1 MPRDAAAERLADLG
15 FVALCGRPRA
25 GANNGGPGSGEQTRG
40 TGSSSGCANHGSQTS
55 GTDSSSAS
63 NGNQTRG
70 TDSSSASN
78 GNQTR
83 GTDISGC
90 ASNGSQTG
98 KRKHRWYHSG
108 DAVGNGCGPSQA
120 SPICHDPA
128 GRSKTCQ
135 GSKTCQAG
143 RR

>member
-70 TDSSSASN
+70 TD
-78 GNQTR
+78 
-83 GTDISGC
+83 ISGC

-135 GSKTCQAG
+135 GSQTCQAG

>member
-1 MPRDAAAERLADLG
+1 MPRDAAAELLADLG
-15 FVALCGRPRA
+15 FVALRGPPRA
-25 GANNGGPGSGEQTRG
+25 GANNGRPGSGEQTRG

-55 GTDSSSAS
+55 GTDSS
-63 NGNQTRG
+63 G
-70 TDSSSASN
+70 TDSSGCASN
-78 GNQTR
+78 GSQTR
-83 GTDISGC
+83 DTDSSS

-135 GSKTCQAG
+135 GSQTCQAG

>member
-1 MPRDAAAERLADLG
+1 MPRDAAAELLADLG
-15 FVALCGRPRA
+15 FVALRDHPGA
-25 GANNGGPGSGEQTRG
+25 GANSGRPGSGKQTCG
-40 TGSSSGCANHGSQTS
+40 TGRSSGCANYSSQTS
-55 GTDSSSAS
+55 GTDSSGCAS
-63 NGNQTRG
+63 NGSQTRD
-70 TDSSSASN
+70 TDSSS
-78 GNQTR
+78 
-83 GTDISGC
+83 

-128 GRSKTCQ
+128 GRSKTCH
-135 GSKTCQAG
+135 GSQTCQAG